1 MQRRGYEERAAE
13 MKKHRG
19 YRLAG
24 VAAEAGRNF
33 FLRAAGSELNRFRA
47 VGGGSRR
54 CAVCLAFIQSFA
66 CPQVSS
72 LSCGFFVETS
82 LVKMNP

>member
-33 FLRAAGSELNRFRA
+33 FCVRLDLNSIGLGLSAAEAVVVLYAWRLFR
-47 VGGGSRR
+47 VLHVHRSHHGP
-54 CAVCLAFIQSFA
+54 VVFL
-66 CPQVSS
+66 
-72 LSCGFFVETS
+72 
-82 LVKMNP
+82 